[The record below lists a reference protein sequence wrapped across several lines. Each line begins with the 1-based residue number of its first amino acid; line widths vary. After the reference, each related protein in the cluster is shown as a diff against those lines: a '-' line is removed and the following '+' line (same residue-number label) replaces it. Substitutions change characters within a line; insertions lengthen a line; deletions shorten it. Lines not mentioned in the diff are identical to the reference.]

1 MNFLKSNDPAPSRI
15 YYKINRLFYRLWFRL
30 VLIIVF
36 LVVSI
41 LVSKKFL
48 FKDID
53 LNAEIRFLSE
63 ESSAIY
69 KGLTEL
75 SITRIIVKGAQ
86 EPLKKEIITLIE
98 NAATEGF
105 SALKAQALREKI
117 EDIRKV
123 KKAFVKFSTDG
134 LVIVNVIERKEAVV
148 FFNNDRYE
156 VLDSNGVILS
166 IKQNYEGLSS
176 FPLIVGKDAS
186 KNIYALLELVNEIGS
201 HQSEVLYYEWVG
213 ERRWDIHMKSEL
225 VFKLPENNLNKGLK
239 VMRMFLRET
248 NKNKLSKT
256 VVSVDLRNIDK
267 PIIRFRNV
275 PPVEY
280 IGTNTRRLS
289 G

>member
-1 MNFLKSNDPAPSRI
+1 MNLLKSNDPAPSRL

-53 LNAEIRFLSE
+53 LNAEIRILSE

-75 SITRIIVKGAQ
+75 SITRIFVKGAQ
-86 EPLKKEIITLIE
+86 ESLKKEIITLIE

-134 LVIVNVIERKEAVV
+134 LVIVNVIERKEAAV
-148 FFNNDRYE
+148 FFNNDLYE
-156 VLDSNGVILS
+156 VLDSNGIILS

-186 KNIYALLELVNEIGS
+186 KNINKLLELVNEIGS
-201 HQSEVLYYEWVG
+201 YQSEVLYYEWVG

-248 NKNKLSKT
+248 NKLSRT
-256 VVSVDLRNIDK
+256 AVSVDLRNIDK
-267 PIIRFRNV
+267 PIIRFRKV

>member
-1 MNFLKSNDPAPSRI
+1 MNLLKSNDPAPSRL

-30 VLIIVF
+30 LLMVLF
-36 LVVSI
+36 LVISI
-41 LVSKKFL
+41 LLSKKF
-48 FKDID
+48 FYKDID

-75 SITRIIVKGAQ
+75 SINRILVKGGQ
-86 EPLKKEIITLIE
+86 ESLKKEIITLVE
-98 NAATEGF
+98 NSAIEGF
-105 SALKAQALREKI
+105 SALSAQALREKI

-134 LVIVNVIERKEAVV
+134 LVVVNVIERKEAVV
-148 FFNNDRYE
+148 FFNNDLYE
-156 VLDSNGVILS
+156 VLDGNGVILS

-176 FPLIVGKDAS
+176 LPLLVGKDAS
-186 KNIYALLELVNEIGS
+186 KNINALLALVNEMGS
-201 HQSEVLYYEWVG
+201 YQSEVLYYEWVG

-225 VFKLPENNLNKGLK
+225 VFKLPENNLNKGLE

-248 NKNKLSKT
+248 NKLSKP

-267 PIIRFRNV
+267 PIIRFKKAS
-275 PPVEY
+275 PVEY
-280 IGTNTRRLS
+280 IQKNTRRLA

>member
-1 MNFLKSNDPAPSRI
+1 MTFLKSNDPAPSRL
-15 YYKINRLFYRLWFRL
+15 YYKINRLCYRLWFRL

-41 LVSKKFL
+41 MLSKKFL

-69 KGLTEL
+69 KGLTKL
-75 SITRIIVKGAQ
+75 SIKRILVKGAQ

-98 NAATEGF
+98 KTATEGF
-105 SALKAQALREKI
+105 SSLKAQALREKI
-117 EDIRKV
+117 ENIRKV

-148 FFNNDRYE
+148 FFNNDLYE
-156 VLDSNGVILS
+156 VLDRNGVILS
-166 IKQNYEGLSS
+166 IRQNYEGLSS
-176 FPLIVGKDAS
+176 FPLLVGKDAP
-186 KNIYALLELVNEIGS
+186 KNINALLALVNEIGS
-201 HQSEVLYYEWVG
+201 YQSEVLYYEWVG

-225 VFKLPENNLNKGLK
+225 VFKLPENNLNKGLN

-248 NKNKLSKT
+248 NKLSKT

-267 PIIRFRNV
+267 PIIRFRKA

-280 IGTNTRRLS
+280 IGKNLRRLA

>member
-1 MNFLKSNDPAPSRI
+1 MNLLKSNDPAPSKL
-15 YYKINRLFYRLWFRL
+15 YYKISRLFYRLWFRL

-36 LVVSI
+36 LIASI

-48 FKDID
+48 YKDID

-75 SITRIIVKGAQ
+75 SITRILVKGAQ
-86 EPLKKEIITLIE
+86 ESLKKEIINLIE

-123 KKAFVKFSTDG
+123 KKASVKFSTDG

-148 FFNNDRYE
+148 FFNNDLYE
-156 VLDSNGVILS
+156 VLDSNGVVLS

-176 FPLIVGKDAS
+176 FPLLVGKDAS
-186 KNIYALLELVNEIGS
+186 KNINALLALVNEIGS
-201 HQSEVLYYEWVG
+201 YQSEVLYYEWVG

-225 VFKLPENNLNKGLK
+225 VFKLPENNLNKGLNL
-239 VMRMFLRET
+239 MRMFLRET
-248 NKNKLSKT
+248 NKLSKT
-256 VVSVDLRNIDK
+256 IVSVDLRNIDK
-267 PIIRFRNV
+267 PIIRFRKA

-280 IGTNTRRLS
+280 IGKNVRRLA

>member
-1 MNFLKSNDPAPSRI
+1 MNLLKSNDPAPSRL
-15 YYKINRLFYRLWFRL
+15 YYKINRLFYRVWFRL

-36 LVVSI
+36 LIFSI

-53 LNAEIRFLSE
+53 LNAEIKLLSE

-75 SITRIIVKGAQ
+75 SITRIFVKGAQ
-86 EPLKKEIITLIE
+86 ESLKKEIITLIE

-148 FFNNDRYE
+148 FFNNDLYE
-156 VLDSNGVILS
+156 VLDSNGVLLS

-176 FPLIVGKDAS
+176 LPLLVGKDAS
-186 KNIYALLELVNEIGS
+186 KNINALLALVNEIGS
-201 HQSEVLYYEWVG
+201 YQSDVLYYEWVG

-239 VMRMFLRET
+239 VMHMFLSET
-248 NKNKLSKT
+248 NKLSKT

-267 PIIRFRNV
+267 PIIRFRKV

-280 IGTNTRRLS
+280 IGKSTRRLA